1 MILAGDVGGTK
12 TLLGLFEPDHPRP
25 RAVDVREFSTQAFD
39 SLLSIVDLFLR
50 SSRETARVTAASV
63 GVAGPIRD
71 QAAELTNVS
80 WRVRAADLS
89 ARLGGVPVRLL
100 NDVEAMAHGLS
111 AIAPDDIVVVQAG
124 TPAPDG
130 NLALITVGTGLGQAL
145 VHRVDGRPVPL
156 ASEGGHGD
164 FAARTDREIAVLRA
178 LRERF
183 GRVDVERVVSG
194 PGLANVARV
203 LHGGPCPEAPPDLD
217 PAGEPAHV
225 SQAALEGRC
234 ARCRESLDL
243 VVEALGA
250 VAGNLALTGLA
261 TGGVY
266 IGGGIPPRILPA
278 LLGGPLLAAFRA
290 KQPLDALM
298 AAIPVSIITNLRAG
312 LLGAAVA
319 ASEAGSE

>member
-12 TLLGLFEPDHPRP
+12 TLLGLFEPDRPRP
-25 RAVDVREFSTQAFD
+25 RALDVREFSTQAFD
-39 SLLSIVDLFLR
+39 GLLPMVDVFLQ
-50 SSRETARVTAASV
+50 SSREGARVTAASV
-63 GVAGPIRD
+63 GVAGPVRN

-80 WRVRAADLS
+80 WRVSAADLS
-89 ARLGGVPVRLL
+89 AHLGGVPVRLL
-100 NDVEAMAHGLS
+100 NDVEAMAHGLG
-111 AIAPDDIVVVQAG
+111 AIAPGEMVVLQPG
-124 TPAPDG
+124 TPEPEG
-130 NLALITVGTGLGQAL
+130 NLALVTVGTGLGQAL
-145 VHRVDGRPVPL
+145 VQRVDGRPVPL
-156 ASEGGHGD
+156 ASEGGHSD
-164 FAARTDREIAVLRA
+164 FPARTDREIAVLRA

-183 GRVDVERVVSG
+183 GRVDIERVVSG

-217 PAGEPAHV
+217 PADEPAHV

-234 ARCRESLDL
+234 ARCREALDL

-266 IGGGIPPRILPA
+266 IGGGIPRRILPA
-278 LLGGPLLAAFRA
+278 LVEGPLLAAFRA
-290 KQPLDALM
+290 KQPLDGLM
-298 AAIPVSIITNLRAG
+298 AAVPVSVITNLRAG

-319 ASEAGSE
+319 ASALG